1 MSLFLNCLSLFSCRP
16 AVSESAPG
24 PWRPRLAL
32 LLVALLSAPAS
43 ASHAQADTS
52 EHWLGQQGGGAVLI
66 DPTGQQT
73 PEEIWQR
80 FERGEASPSQ
90 SDRIMPTG
98 GVTSI
103 WYQVTLPAVNVPTL
117 RVLAL
122 PHPGM
127 NRVNF
132 YRPLAAGGWH
142 LEQSGD
148 SIAVADW
155 PLRYLHPAFEFVQQ
169 PDELRP
175 TYLRVQHSH
184 PINVRWTL
192 WSTRDFQESSK
203 RWHLLLGAYMGLVV
217 LVILL
222 CVVNAWTWRD
232 SIHSYYAAYVAV
244 IAVGQMSLT
253 GLAGEYFWPR
263 NPWWN
268 DAASNVLPMA
278 GAALGHLFMREL
290 VVERG
295 ARWVSR
301 LMLVMAAVG
310 SVLGL
315 CFVFFGRDP
324 FFAFSGPYYIASFVV
339 FLGVALWYAWR
350 IPRVG
355 LWILA
360 GISAVLA
367 GSVFPILRNMQL
379 VPLSF
384 WTQYGAQIGAA
395 VEIPLLLIALYL
407 RSRER
412 RDNQV
417 RVGALSRVDPLTG
430 TANHRVMLAR
440 LEHLLHHQQRD
451 PEAGVV
457 LRVRVGNIQEIRAE
471 YGLQV
476 AQSALVHAGA
486 LVTQVVREGDT
497 VARHRD
503 GDFVVILEGH
513 FARDQV
519 AEIGQRLIARG
530 LAPSDILPPGAV
542 LQLKVAVAA
551 TPFQAQGVALLLQ
564 TLEAAVSELAAR
576 PGKALRFVA

>member
-1 MSLFLNCLSLFSCRP
+1 
-16 AVSESAPG
+16 
-24 PWRPRLAL
+24 
-32 LLVALLSAPAS
+32 
-43 ASHAQADTS
+43 
-52 EHWLGQQGGGAVLI
+52 
-66 DPTGQQT
+66 
-73 PEEIWQR
+73 
-80 FERGEASPSQ
+80 
-90 SDRIMPTG
+90 
-98 GVTSI
+98 
-103 WYQVTLPAVNVPTL
+103 
-117 RVLAL
+117 
-122 PHPGM
+122 
-127 NRVNF
+127 
-132 YRPLAAGGWH
+132 
-142 LEQSGD
+142 
-148 SIAVADW
+148 
-155 PLRYLHPAFEFVQQ
+155 LHPAFEFVQQ
-169 PDELRP
+169 PGEVRR

-184 PINVRWTL
+184 PINVRWTV

-203 RWHLLLGAYMGLVV
+203 HWHLLLGAYLGLVA

-244 IAVGQMSLT
+244 VAIGQLSLT
-253 GLAGEYFWPR
+253 GLAGEYFWPH

-268 DAASNVLPMA
+268 DVASNVLPIA

-295 ARWVSR
+295 ERWATH
-301 LMLVMAAVG
+301 LMLGMAAAG
-310 SVLGL
+310 GVLAL
-315 CFVFFGRDP
+315 CFIFFGRDP
-324 FFAFSGPYYIASFVV
+324 FFAMTGPYYIGSFVIY
-339 FLGVALWYAWR
+339 LGVALWYAWR

-360 GISAVLA
+360 GIVAVLA

-457 LRVRVGNIQEIRAE
+457 LRVRIGNIQEIRAE

-476 AQSALVHAGA
+476 AQAALVHAGA
-486 LVTQVVREGDT
+486 CVTQVVREGDT

-513 FARDQV
+513 FTRDQV

-530 LAPSDILPPGAV
+530 LAPSDILPPGTV
-542 LQLKVAVAA
+542 LQLKVAVAGH
-551 TPFQAQGVALLLQ
+551 PFQAQGVALLLQ